1 MTAKHILPVFVD
13 YEPDRAMCKINP
25 RVDFA
30 FKKLFGSEENKDL
43 LISLINAIVSEEEQ
57 VVEVELKNPYTLA
70 DYRAGKLSILDIK
83 AKAENGRWFNIEMQI
98 SEDRHFDKRAIL
110 YWAKLVTE
118 QLSEG
123 MMYKELKKTISI
135 NILDYDFVPD
145 TEEVHSC
152 YKIINTATG
161 KDDKLHDVF
170 ELHYIELK
178 KFNKTSHQITTAL
191 DRWSS
196 FLTTAHQLDREHT
209 PKELASDKNIVKAI
223 AAIDRMFDE
232 EERQVYEVRMQFFA
246 DVASIIASG
255 AEKNIEKGMVKG
267 MVKGI
272 EKGIEK
278 ASKAIVL
285 NMAGKGIALA
295 AIAELTGLSVSDIAA
310 LLQSSN
316 EH

>member
-1 MTAKHILPVFVD
+1 MPANHFLPFLD
-13 YEPDRAMCKINP
+13 YEQDTAVCKINP

-57 VVEVELKNPYTLA
+57 VVEVELKNPYSLA
-70 DYRAGKLSILDIK
+70 DYRAGKLSILYIK

-98 SEDRHFDKRAIL
+98 SEDRHFDKRAIF

-123 MMYKELKKTISI
+123 MMYKELQKTISI

-178 KFNKTSHQITTAL
+178 KFNKTAHQITTAL

-196 FLTTAHQLDREHT
+196 FLTTAHQLDQEHT

-223 AAIDRMFDE
+223 AAIDRMFNE
-232 EERQVYEVRMQFFA
+232 EERQVYEVRMQSFA

-255 AEKNIEKGMVKG
+255 AEKN
-267 MVKGI
+267 I

-285 NMAGKGIALA
+285 NMAGKGIDIA

-310 LLQSSN
+310 LLQNSN